1 MVEAGRVVGVLTRAD
16 LVKGLT
22 QPGADTPVVAAMTS
36 HFECAAPLEML
47 EGAVERLKASGC
59 PAPLRQSGHS

>member
-22 QPGADTPVVAAMTS
+22 QHARTRPS
-36 HFECAAPLEML
+36 
-47 EGAVERLKASGC
+47 RL
-59 PAPLRQSGHS
+59 Q